1 MDFEELEEDGRR
13 YILVPSMSDAFRTNV
28 EFSDVEEVE
37 DARTSEA
44 MRLTLESSVG
54 LYRRFQY
61 NGRKVSARLQ
71 ATYHDVDVPRN
82 TVHTTSPL
90 SQAEQLLHC
99 GALCDTWHHVR
110 LTLFACNE
118 H

>member
-13 YILVPSMSDAFRTNV
+13 YIWVPSVSDAFRTNTERDV
-28 EFSDVEEVE
+28 EFSDVEELE

-54 LYRRFQY
+54 LYRRSQY

-71 ATYHDVDVPRN
+71 SYVP
-82 TVHTTSPL
+82 
-90 SQAEQLLHC
+90 
-99 GALCDTWHHVR
+99 
-110 LTLFACNE
+110 
-118 H
+118 